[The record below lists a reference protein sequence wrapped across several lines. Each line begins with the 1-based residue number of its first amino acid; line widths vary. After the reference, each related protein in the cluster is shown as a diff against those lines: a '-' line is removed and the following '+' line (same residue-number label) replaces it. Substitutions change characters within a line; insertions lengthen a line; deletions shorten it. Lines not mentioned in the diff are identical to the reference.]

1 MLFTAS
7 QVVHTTG
14 GITALFATII
24 LGPRRGRFHD
34 EEGRR
39 LDTPREIPGHS
50 MALQVRGCVLW
61 LRS

>member
-1 MLFTAS
+1 MIDFAGS
-7 QVVHTTG
+7 GVVHTTG

-39 LDTPREIPGHS
+39 LDIPREIPGHS
-50 MALQVRGCVLW
+50 MALQVRNMI
-61 LRS
+61 